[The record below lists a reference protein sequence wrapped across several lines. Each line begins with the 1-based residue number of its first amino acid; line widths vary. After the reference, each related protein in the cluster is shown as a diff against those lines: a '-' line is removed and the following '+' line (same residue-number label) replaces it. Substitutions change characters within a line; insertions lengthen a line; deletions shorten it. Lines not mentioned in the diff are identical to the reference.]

1 MRGIESENRGATMTK
16 VLCATRTATAMI
28 AALVLLTVG
37 AAHSQQPAM
46 HAPAGDANWIK
57 GEWLVSVTGEETTR
71 ALDVANV
78 QATEGSAYALEAS
91 YGVAGTRLQAVAA
104 ELRRVDDKWTIG
116 FTTPIGAAIAAQST
130 DEKAFSGTIT
140 YKNGTS
146 KPLAMMPANLA
157 RHWLGRE
164 EVAALLIGKRVTFV
178 RLRDGAQI
186 TWQLD
191 DGGAL
196 YAHNSKGQNDNGSW
210 QLGAQGELCLTWRGN
225 SGDGCLYV
233 FRDGANG
240 PLMFTP
246 QKSPSSPPW
255 SKLVSP

>member
-1 MRGIESENRGATMTK
+1 MTNMLGATR
-16 VLCATRTATAMI
+16 AATAMI
-28 AALVLLTVG
+28 AALFLLAVG
-37 AAHSQQPAM
+37 AAHAQTSVEQTPG
-46 HAPAGDANWIK
+46 AGAGASDAGWVK

-71 ALDVANV
+71 TLEIAEV
-78 QATEGSAYALEAS
+78 QATAGSAYTLDAS
-91 YGVAGTRLQAVAA
+91 YGVTGTRLQAIAA
-104 ELRRVDDKWTIG
+104 ELRRVDGKWTMG

-130 DEKAFSGTIT
+130 DEKTFSGTIT

-146 KPLAMMPANLA
+146 KPLTMVLANLA
-157 RHWLGRE
+157 RHWLSRD
-164 EVAALLIGKRVTFV
+164 EVAALMIGKRVTFV
-178 RLRDGAQI
+178 RLHDGAEI

-210 QLGAQGELCLTWRGN
+210 QLSAQGELCLTWRGN

-233 FRDGANG
+233 FRDGAGG

-246 QKSPSSPPW
+246 KKSTTSPPW
-255 SKLVSP
+255 SKVVSP